1 MTKNVVLSLIV
12 CVSLWCSPAATDADW
27 THGPVTLGPSVL
39 LMHDIPYAGHGVVGD
54 EVLLFNVEIQPPDLL
69 PAETRIG
76 VYLRHLKREVGVLEP
91 VAHPPDDPKVD
102 PSWTIPMSMRIES
115 YASQGMR
122 TSGRI
127 HVLEVGLT
135 HPDQPP
141 LFQRLIE
148 YDYEYSPRK
157 GFSHQVPRVGYLPR
171 LSSPPGELPDGVVLP
186 ENFDVIADRA
196 GVRHVVVADAIVGT
210 VWSAEIS
217 DLTQWHLQLFAQELA
232 PTPLTRVCE
241 YERKPIIGFC
251 GYARGPE
258 WTTEHYVQAMWQ
270 PIPEVDLSAGPF
282 GITYIGLTGKVAINN
297 AGTGAIYQI
306 DAEVLLDSRLEPFT
320 DSKPLETLLSPIPG
334 VSDFQG
340 SLVWDRWHPRTPWLY
355 WQRIISNA
363 QEKYFPIY
371 RVNVLTGE
379 VQFIAESIMLFDHP
393 SMISVLPTRRLPL
406 TSLVTS
412 NTQERNMALTNRL
425 LTESR
430 LVGPSVVTET
440 RILVPPWER

>member
-1 MTKNVVLSLIV
+1 MEKSVVLCWTLSVL
-12 CVSLWCSPAATDADW
+12 LWCSPAASAAGA
-27 THGPVTLGPSVL
+27 THDPITLGPSVL
-39 LMHDIPYAGHGVVGD
+39 LMHDIPDAGHGVVGD

-91 VAHPPDDPKVD
+91 VAHPPGDPNVD
-102 PSWTIPMSMRIES
+102 PSWAIPMSMRIES
-115 YASQGMR
+115 YTSRGMK

-127 HVLEVGLT
+127 HVLEVGLER
-135 HPDQPP
+135 PDQPP
-141 LFQRLIE
+141 LFHRLIE
-148 YDYEYSPRK
+148 YGYDYSPRK
-157 GFSHQVPRVGYLPR
+157 GFSHQVLGVGYLPV
-171 LSSPPGELPDGVVLP
+171 LTSLPGEPLNGMVLP
-186 ENFDVIADRA
+186 ENFDVIADRY

-210 VWSAEIS
+210 IWSAEMS
-217 DLTQWHLQLFAQELA
+217 DLSQWHLQLFAQELA

-241 YERKPIIGFC
+241 YEGEPIVGFC

-258 WTTEHYVQAMWQ
+258 WTIEHYVQAMWQ
-270 PIPEVDLSAGPF
+270 PIPGVDLSAGPF
-282 GITYIGLTGKVAINN
+282 GITYVGLTGKVAINN
-297 AGTGAIYQI
+297 AGTGAIYEI
-306 DAEVLLDSRLEPFT
+306 DAERLLDSTLPPLT
-320 DSKPLETLLSPIPG
+320 DFKPLETLLSPIPG

-340 SLVWDRWHPRTPWLY
+340 SLVWDRWHPNTPWLY

-379 VQFIAESIMLFDHP
+379 VQFIAESVMLFDHP
-393 SMISVLPTRRLPL
+393 SMISVLPTRRVPL

-412 NTQERNMALTNRL
+412 NTQERNMVLTNRL

-440 RILVPPWER
+440 RILIPPSER